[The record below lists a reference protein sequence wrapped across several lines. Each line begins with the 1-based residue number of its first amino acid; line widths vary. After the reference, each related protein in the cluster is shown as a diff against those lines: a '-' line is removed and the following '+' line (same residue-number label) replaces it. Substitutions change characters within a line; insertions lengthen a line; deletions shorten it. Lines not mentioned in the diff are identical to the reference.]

1 MQREMLSGPD
11 LGAGFLFQLSLDR
24 DSDRSSFTYHA
35 QIGGPDASGP
45 PKGSPEPLGW
55 ARSDAMC
62 MFGGR
67 LCWHREFELGAK
79 ETAIVRGAYNR
90 TRLVMAGRIDQ
101 SLGEAEVPFET
112 GLSEWLDRTVP
123 ILAARSS
130 SWMIGG
136 AAALRLHGV
145 DVPVDRI
152 AVHTDAGAVEAL
164 AGGIREYLIEPAA
177 RTRWGA
183 TDVVG
188 ARAFVGTPAS
198 GVTVEW
204 SVPAGRPAGG
214 FAVSEA
220 AWLQTATTLPK
231 VPWRGRSV
239 PVAPLELGLGWAA
252 LSGTEP
258 ILEAVVRAIDP
269 ARIDRELLTRVVR
282 TPSWTEDVRARVVA
296 QLARK
301 DPSLVEG

>member
-1 MQREMLSGPD
+1 MLSGPD
-11 LGAGFLFQLSLDR
+11 LGGGFLFQLSLDR
-24 DSDRSSFTYHA
+24 DDDRNSFTFHS
-35 QIGGPDASGP
+35 QVGGPDASGP

-101 SLGEAEVPFET
+101 SLGETEVPFEA
-112 GLSEWLDRTVP
+112 GLSEWLDRAVP
-123 ILAARSS
+123 ILSAGSS

-145 DVPVDRI
+145 RIPVDRI
-152 AVHTDAGAVEAL
+152 AVHADEAAVRSL

-177 RTRWGA
+177 WTRWWN
-183 TDVVG
+183 TSLLG

-204 SVPAGRPAGG
+204 SAPLTQPDAGEA
-214 FAVSEA
+214 ASEA
-220 AWLQTATTLPK
+220 AWLTTARPPVQVAWK
-231 VPWRGRSV
+231 GRSL
-239 PVAPLELGLGWAA
+239 PIAPLELGLGWAA
-252 LSGTEP
+252 ASGTQAF
-258 ILEAVVRAIDP
+258 LETVAEALDP
-269 ARIDRELLTRVVR
+269 TRIDRELLARVVR
-282 TPSWTEDVRARVVA
+282 DPTWSTELRQRVVA
-296 QLARK
+296 ALARK